1 MVAIGFP
8 TNGVTRLDSLI
19 ACARS
24 HPAAALIVVLAA
36 HLLVWTAIPILLG
49 QGPPLDLVEGL
60 ALGKEWQLGYW
71 KHPPLPWWV
80 DEFTYQLTGTPRS
93 VFLLGPLSAVICMY
107 FVWRLAREVM
117 EATGALIAAI
127 SLEGIHFFN
136 HSAVEFN
143 HNVLQLPLWAGAF
156 WVFYRA
162 LVAAGSTNW
171 MLAGACLG
179 FAFWTKYSAVVLAAT
194 LVLVLLVDPIGRKSL
209 RTPGPYLMALI
220 TLLVIAPHLT
230 WLAASGFLPLAYAD
244 QRAIIATQWHQY
256 LYFPLQFALTQLSYL
271 LPVLI
276 LLAISLG
283 SWPTRESR
291 PDFSRRYVMIAA
303 FGPFVMTMI
312 IATLSGREL
321 HRMWAYPFWS
331 FLPLALVM
339 CLNPVED
346 TLRLRRFT
354 AGFLRCSQLFPS
366 SSSSAIDT
374 SGLSAISRARE
385 TFQGE
390 NWLNSLQLNGA
401 TRREN
406 RFGM

>member
-230 WLAASGFLPLAYAD
+230 WLGGKRVSTLGLCRPARHYRNAVASVFVLPVAICTYAIIVSPSGADPARHLPWKLAHEGVAPGFLASLCDDCRFWPFCHDDDHCDAF
-244 QRAIIATQWHQY
+244 RTRIASDVGVSF
-256 LYFPLQFALTQLSYL
+256 LELS
-271 LPVLI
+271 
-276 LLAISLG
+276 
-283 SWPTRESR
+283 TSR
-291 PDFSRRYVMIAA
+291 PCNVPQPCRRHAA
-303 FGPFVMTMI
+303 
-312 IATLSGREL
+312 
-321 HRMWAYPFWS
+321 
-331 FLPLALVM
+331 LAPIHCRV
-339 CLNPVED
+339 PGAV
-346 TLRLRRFT
+346 RS
-354 AGFLRCSQLFPS
+354 CSHS

-374 SGLSAISRARE
+374 TAYPRYLAPERLSRAR
-385 TFQGE
+385 TG
-390 NWLNSLQLNGA
+390 
-401 TRREN
+401 
-406 RFGM
+406 